1 VQTSSLNR
9 TPEAS
14 LSALCR
20 ALEPAPVRVSFSA
33 QHALPFRVEL
43 PSSHGLLFFH
53 GATADAAAAAAL
65 QEVRTR
71 RVSMSFAVEPTGEG
85 EFVDA
90 LREWIDRVTP
100 SEDDDAV
107 QTPSARPLLRLVR

>member
-1 VQTSSLNR
+1 MQTSSLNR

-20 ALEPAPVRVSFSA
+20 ALAPAPVRVSFSA

-65 QEVRTR
+65 EEVRTR

-90 LREWIDRVTP
+90 LREWIERVTP
-100 SEDDDAV
+100 SDDEQPA
-107 QTPSARPLLRLVR
+107 PSKPALRLVR